1 MCLLAVAFKSHPD
14 APLIVAS
21 NRDEFYQRPTL
32 PMHWW
37 ADAPI
42 LAGRDTQAG
51 GTWMGLS
58 RNGRFAAVTNF
69 RQVIDGVIAEAKP
82 LSRGQL
88 ITDFLSS
95 DQSADDWAD
104 SLAATTSD
112 YDGFNL
118 LLYDG
123 FNLLYLNNHDQSR
136 KLLPPGIYALSNHL
150 LDSPWPKV
158 DYAREQLKQAIA
170 VNKIG
175 AGQLPDLIAT
185 LSLEKTYA
193 PELLPDTG
201 VPAQWETL
209 LSSPFIVA
217 DGYGTRASAA
227 IIISHSGEVV
237 AAEQCFEAGESLG
250 YQEFSFNLSTF

>member
-1 MCLLAVAFKSHPD
+1 MP
-14 APLIVAS
+14 
-21 NRDEFYQRPTL
+21 
-32 PMHWW
+32 
-37 ADAPI
+37 
-42 LAGRDTQAG
+42 
-51 GTWMGLS
+51 
-58 RNGRFAAVTNF
+58 
-69 RQVIDGVIAEAKP
+69 EAKP

-95 DQSADDWAD
+95 DQTVDDWAN
-104 SLAATTSD
+104 SLAATSAD

-123 FNLLYLNNHDQSR
+123 FNLLYLNNHDHSR
-136 KLLPPGIYALSNHL
+136 KRLPPGIYALSNHL

-158 DYAREQLKQAIA
+158 DHAREQLKQAIA
-170 VNKIG
+170 VDKIG
-175 AGQLPDLIAT
+175 AEQLPDLIAT

-227 IIISHSGEVV
+227 IIISHTGEVV
-237 AAEQCFEAGESLG
+237 AAEHCFEAGESLG
-250 YQEFSFNLSTF
+250 HQEFSFNLSIF

>member
-1 MCLLAVAFKSHPD
+1 MCLLAIAFQSHPD
-14 APLIVAS
+14 APLIVTS
-21 NRDEFYQRPTL
+21 NRDEFYARPTL

-37 ADAPI
+37 SDAPI

-58 RNGRFAAVTNF
+58 RDGRFAAVTNF
-69 RQVIDGVIAEAKP
+69 RQMVNGVMPEAKP
-82 LSRGQL
+82 LSRGEL

-95 DQSADDWAD
+95 DQSAEEWAD
-104 SLAATTSD
+104 SLTATMAD
-112 YDGFNL
+112 YSGFNL

-123 FNLLYLNNHDQSR
+123 FNLLYLNNHDNSR

-158 DYAREQLKQAIA
+158 DHARDQLKQAISP
-170 VNKIG
+170 VKMG
-175 AGQLPDLIAT
+175 AEQLPNLIAT
-185 LSLEKTYA
+185 LSLEKVYA
-193 PELLPDTG
+193 PELLPNTG
-201 VPAQWETL
+201 VPAQWEEL

-227 IIISHSGEVV
+227 IIISSSGKVV
-237 AAEQCFEAGESLG
+237 VSEYCFEAGESLG
-250 YQEFSFNLSTF
+250 HQEFSFNLSSF

>member
-1 MCLLAVAFKSHPD
+1 MCLLAIAFQAHPD
-14 APLIVAS
+14 APRIVTS
-21 NRDEFYQRPTL
+21 NRDEFYERPTL

-37 ADAPI
+37 SDAPI

-69 RQVIDGVIAEAKP
+69 RQMVGGVMPEAKP
-82 LSRGQL
+82 LSRGEL

-95 DQSADDWAD
+95 DQTVDEWAD
-104 SLAATTSD
+104 ALTATMPD
-112 YDGFNL
+112 YSGFNL

-123 FNLLYLNNHDQSR
+123 FNLLYLNNHDNSR
-136 KLLPPGIYALSNHL
+136 KLLAPGIYALSNHL

-158 DYAREQLKQAIA
+158 DHAREQLKQAISPS
-170 VNKIG
+170 KMG
-175 AGQLPDLIAT
+175 ADQLPDLIAT
-185 LSLEKTYA
+185 LSLEKVYA
-193 PELLPDTG
+193 PELLPNTG
-201 VPAQWETL
+201 VPAQWEEL

-227 IIISHSGEVV
+227 IIISRSGKVV
-237 AAEQCFEAGESLG
+237 VSEHCFEAGENLG
-250 YQEFSFNLSTF
+250 HQEFSFNLSNF